1 VGRATGG
8 SGRGRDG
15 LGFAFA
21 PKREAAGK
29 NLVSNFVARS
39 EGEGIR
45 ANAQRIRATWVVD
58 HLQSGTPVLNLM
70 ELAGVRSLARSLHFR
85 VTCSSLVSRPRTSFG
100 RPRVSTSTASV
111 SPVCSEL
118 VG

>member
-1 VGRATGG
+1 MGRATGG

-45 ANAQRIRATWVVD
+45 PNAQRIRATWVVD

-70 ELAGVRSLARSLHFR
+70 ELAGVRSLARCTFALRAVRWCRGLEPALDVR
-85 VTCSSLVSRPRTSFG
+85 VYPHRRLPYRLFV
-100 RPRVSTSTASV
+100 AS
-111 SPVCSEL
+111 
-118 VG
+118 